1 MHSPLVDGISMP
13 GQEKARQDEL
23 FSHHHCIINYVNQI
37 SGLWSM
43 YFERDKISAGN
54 RPSTEEG
61 FRRACAREVD
71 GCGFAVAFPV
81 IVLIS
86 ITPELWVVDIA

>member
-1 MHSPLVDGISMP
+1 VHSPLVDGISMP

-23 FSHHHCIINYVNQI
+23 FSYHHSIIYYVNQI
-37 SGLWSM
+37 SGLRSL

-71 GCGFAVAFPV
+71 GCGIAVALPV

-86 ITPELWVVDIA
+86 TTPELWVVGIA

>member
-1 MHSPLVDGISMP
+1 MP
-13 GQEKARQDEL
+13 GKEKARQDKL

-37 SGLWSM
+37 SGLRSL
-43 YFERDKISAGN
+43 YFERNKISAGN

-61 FRRACAREVD
+61 FRRASYDACAREVD
-71 GCGFAVAFPV
+71 GCGFAVALPV

-86 ITPELWVVDIA
+86 TTPELWVVGIA